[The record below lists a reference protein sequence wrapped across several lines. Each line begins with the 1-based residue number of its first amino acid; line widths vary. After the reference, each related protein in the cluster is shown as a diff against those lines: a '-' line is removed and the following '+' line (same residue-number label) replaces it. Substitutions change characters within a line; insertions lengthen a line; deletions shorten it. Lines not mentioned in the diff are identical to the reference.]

1 MSRSLPAAY
10 DFSEIAVGVNIM
22 IRDWNQYRKQL
33 TNAVS
38 ELAVLSPETVR
49 AYSALSAAGQHK
61 DVLGA
66 RTREL
71 IALAVAVT
79 LRCDGCIATH
89 TEAARRYGAT
99 DDELAESLGVATA
112 VNAGATIVYSTRVMD
127 AAAQR
132 PEAR

>member
-1 MSRSLPAAY
+1 M
-10 DFSEIAVGVNIM
+10 M
-22 IRDWNQYRKQL
+22 RDWNQYRKQL
-33 TNAVS
+33 TSAVS
-38 ELAVLSPETVR
+38 ELAVLSPDTVK

-89 TEAARRYGAT
+89 TEAARRHGAT
-99 DDELAESLGVATA
+99 DEELAESLGVATA
-112 VNAGATIVYSTRVMD
+112 VNAGTTMVYSTRVMD
-127 AAAQR
+127 AAAQL